1 MQVTQ
6 IMQGMQMN
14 AIVIKEISGAHSLK
28 KEKFYIYSGKIKN
41 LIEIDEV
48 DVDKVQ
54 MVSDGGIYLD
64 EYSQH
69 HGVLL
74 RGRKIRSIFKR
85 GLNKYHEICV
95 FVNQENLLI
104 DINGKIFYVEDI
116 KEIRIYKF
124 ILFGYMKI
132 QINDNEFFSF
142 LVVYPFW
149 LSFWDD
155 GQDEQY
161 QVFPFFFIMN
171 ELKNKKRRFLLKRK
185 LINGYFFE
193 ADWIKPISKKSKCRL

>member
-1 MQVTQ
+1 
-6 IMQGMQMN
+6 MN

-48 DVDKVQ
+48 DV
-54 MVSDGGIYLD
+54 YLD

-132 QINDNEFFSF
+132 QINDNHVSICKNSF
-142 LVVYPFW
+142 
-149 LSFWDD
+149 
-155 GQDEQY
+155 
-161 QVFPFFFIMN
+161 
-171 ELKNKKRRFLLKRK
+171 
-185 LINGYFFE
+185 
-193 ADWIKPISKKSKCRL
+193 